1 MQLENDSG
9 RIDHACVWRKLM
21 VRKRV
26 EIEYEEGT
34 QLGRSKDGDGASS
47 PNLFIPGAKGVK
59 GQVKIY
65 DIDESEG
72 DSLKG
77 SPSVVYVTDEHRSDS
92 RARDRLEPEEIV
104 EALVILI
111 KAAEWAAPRLKRW
124 WNSQARPFVKS
135 TRDRLA
141 QTSKAD
147 SQTITPE
154 TSTLVES
161 ASPEASREL
170 VAALEGYRASMSSVE
185 ARERFVAALLARLF
199 SEEQLKTLRN
209 ARIEGEDC
217 PLVLNG
223 VMESLTPKQVEDSIT
238 LMLEMHPSLLDEET
252 LADIGKAFKGGRV
265 EWAPS
270 IEKRTERRGTIPD

>member
-1 MQLENDSG
+1 
-9 RIDHACVWRKLM
+9 M

-47 PNLFIPGAKGVK
+47 PNLFIPGVKGVK

-72 DSLKG
+72 DSLTG
-77 SPSVVYVTDEHRSDS
+77 SPSVVYVTDEHRLDS
-92 RARDRLEPEEIV
+92 RARERLEPEEIV

-111 KAAEWAAPRLKRW
+111 KAAEWAAPRLKGW

-141 QTSKAD
+141 QTRKAD
-147 SQTITPE
+147 SQAITPE

-161 ASPEASREL
+161 SSPDDSREL

-199 SEEQLKTLRN
+199 SEEQLKILSKT
-209 ARIEGEDC
+209 RIEGEDG

-223 VMESLTPKQVEDSIT
+223 VVESLTPKQVEDSIT
-238 LMLEMHPSLLDEET
+238 LMLEINPSSLGEET
-252 LADIGKAFKGGRV
+252 LADIGKALKEGRV

-270 IEKRTERRGTIPD
+270 IEKRTEEKRHYS